1 MAALERQ
8 FPLFDS
14 YHELKEIPL
23 ASAVRE
29 PHSAPRSPRRKMD
42 YEQLP
47 KAALIRLLQERDA
60 ADKDAGK
67 DGIVMSYTGRTAP
80 WQIIRLVKPKLHG
93 LVKKYCVGDEAEQW
107 RNELW
112 DGENLS
118 AMVTLYKH
126 RGQVDLILTDPPY
139 NTGEDFRYNDKWDKD
154 PNDPDLGEIVP
165 TEDGSRHSKWL
176 KFMTPRLWMMREMLK
191 PGGVI
196 AICIDHRE
204 LFRLGMLMDEIFL
217 EENRLAV
224 LNWQKTT
231 PKNQASHITVTTE
244 YVLVYAKSAE
254 RATTG
259 LVERSALANARFSNL
274 DNDPL
279 SEWRAGGDLTGKG
292 ASPGANYAIQ
302 SPFTGVFH
310 DPKERHWA
318 NKRSQIKA
326 WAEEWDVQYEDCDI
340 GDGRGKALALMGWG
354 KAKTKAAR
362 DAIIAAAKTKA
373 SARLAKGVWPILYWG
388 ADGLQRPAKKIYRSA
403 VMQGAVPQSFWVADD
418 EGPMELD
425 SVSWLRNMSGRS
437 RDGVEELDAVV
448 GKGHGF
454 ATVKPMK
461 LIKKIISI
469 WCKPNGIVL
478 DPFAGSGT
486 TGHAVLELNAETDA
500 NRRFVLIEQGNSEMG
515 DHYART
521 LTADRLKRVITG
533 NWAGGKRE
541 GLGGGFRFVEMKR
554 EKIDASAV
562 NALAREEMID
572 ILLTSYWDR
581 NEKAKSYL
589 TRLPAGTHR
598 HLFAVN
604 GKNEGFFLI
613 WDAPDALSSLNR
625 EAFKRIVEESK
636 TAGLAA
642 RYHVYASLAPYT
654 GSGIE
659 FYKIPDSVLE
669 HIGFNTRADAYN
681 NEIAEESV
689 NA

>member
-1 MAALERQ
+1 
-8 FPLFDS
+8 
-14 YHELKEIPL
+14 
-23 ASAVRE
+23 
-29 PHSAPRSPRRKMD
+29 MD

-47 KAALIRLLQERDA
+47 KTALIRLLQERDA
-60 ADKDAGK
+60 ADREAGK

-80 WQIIRLVKPKLHG
+80 WQITRLVKPKLHG
-93 LVKKYCVGDEAEQW
+93 LVKKFCVGDEAEQW

-154 PNDPDLGEIVP
+154 PNDPDLGELVP
-165 TEDGSRHSKWL
+165 KDDGSRHSKWL
-176 KFMTPRLWMMREMLK
+176 KFMTPRVWMMREMLR
-191 PGGVI
+191 PGGVM

-204 LFRLGMLMDEIFL
+204 LYRLGMLMDEVFG
-217 EENRLAV
+217 EDNRLGII
-224 LNWQKTT
+224 NWQKAFA
-231 PKNQASHITVTTE
+231 PKNDAKHVSTGTE
-244 YVLVYAKSAE
+244 YVLVYAKDLA
-254 RATTG
+254 RAKTG
-259 LVERSALANARFSNL
+259 LLPRDEKSDRFFGNVDGDPEGEWSGKDPTAREARKNTVF
-274 DNDPL
+274 
-279 SEWRAGGDLTGKG
+279 G
-292 ASPGANYAIQ
+292 IQ
-302 SPFTGVFH
+302 SPFTGALHYPDLEHKFDREV
-310 DPKERHWA
+310 PPATMHW
-318 NKRSQIKA
+318 RITR
-326 WAEEWDVQYEDCDI
+326 AEVK
-340 GDGRGKALALMGWG
+340 KALAEWEVKYEERDLGDDRG
-354 KAKTKAAR
+354 PAFVIAGSSVKQVGYDPSKDAAVQRAKKKAL
-362 DAIIAAAKTKA
+362 
-373 SARLAKGVWPILYWG
+373 ARLEKGNWPRLYFRDDRSGNKGVGRPRLKNHMVAIKRGKVPMTYW
-388 ADGLQRPAKKIYRSA
+388 ADEDYD
-403 VMQGAVPQSFWVADD
+403 VPLVLDGQSWNHAESGHSKAGVD
-418 EGPMELD
+418 ELT
-425 SVSWLRNMSGRS
+425 
-437 RDGVEELDAVV
+437 AIV
-448 GKGHGF
+448 GKDHGF
-454 ATVKPMK
+454 TTVKPLKLFKK
-461 LIKKIISI
+461 LIQI
-469 WCKPNGIVL
+469 WCKPEGIVM

-486 TGHAVLELNAETDA
+486 TGHAVLELNKETGA
-500 NRRFVLIEQGNSEMG
+500 NRRFVLIEQGNTEKG

-533 NWAGGKRE
+533 NWAAGKRE

-572 ILLTSYWDR
+572 ILLTSYWDK

-613 WDAPDALSSLNR
+613 WDAPDAPSSLNR
-625 EAFKRIVEESK
+625 DAFKRIVEEAKS
-636 TAGLAA
+636 AGLAA

-681 NEIAEESV
+681 NESAEEPV